1 MDYIVKQ
8 SLRARRARITVQ
20 VDGQVVVTVPRR
32 ARLTFAVD
40 FFVAQN
46 AEWIAAQRARM
57 ERIGP
62 IVDLNGSAAD
72 FKKHKKTA
80 LEFLTKKVFEM
91 NQLYNFPF
99 TKISVRNSK
108 GRWGSC
114 SSDGALSFN
123 YRLIKIP
130 VELAEYVVAHE
141 LAHLAEHNHGPRFWS
156 LVERAIPD
164 YKKRRHALRKF
175 IL

>member
-1 MDYIVKQ
+1 MEYEVKENARSRRVKLSVEIDGRVIV
-8 SLRARRARITVQ
+8 S
-20 VDGQVVVTVPRR
+20 VPSRKF
-32 ARLTFAVD
+32 LFLVPK
-40 FFVAQN
+40 FVADHE
-46 AEWIAAQRARM
+46 EWIELQRAKM
-57 ERIGP
+57 QKIGP

-72 FKKHKKTA
+72 FKKHKKIA

-91 NQLYNFPF
+91 NRLYNFRF
-99 TKISVRNSK
+99 TKISVRSSK

-130 VELAEYVVAHE
+130 VELVEYVVAHE
-141 LAHLAEHNHGPRFWS
+141 IAHLAEHNHGPRFWA

-164 YKKRRHALRKF
+164 YKKRRQALRKF